1 MLEDKNISAGS
12 KTIKFNDRLE
22 NLILETLSHKT
33 SDLIKRNVDI
43 NTGNNLFLDTAPAIN
58 IRKQKK
64 NPIFKLL
71 YKLSLYD

>member
-1 MLEDKNISAGS
+1 MLEDKNISAS
-12 KTIKFNDRLE
+12 NKTIKSNARLDD
-22 NLILETLSHKT
+22 LILEIHCQRT
-33 SDLIKRNVDI
+33 SDLIKRNVEI
-43 NTGNNLFLDTAPAIN
+43 NTGNNLFLDTAPAFN

>member
-1 MLEDKNISAGS
+1 MLEDKNISAGN
-12 KTIKFNDRLE
+12 KTIKSNARLE
-22 NLILETLSHKT
+22 NLILETRSQKT
-33 SDLIKRNVDI
+33 LDLIKRHLDI
-43 NTGNNLFLDTAPAIN
+43 TASNNLFLNTTSAFN